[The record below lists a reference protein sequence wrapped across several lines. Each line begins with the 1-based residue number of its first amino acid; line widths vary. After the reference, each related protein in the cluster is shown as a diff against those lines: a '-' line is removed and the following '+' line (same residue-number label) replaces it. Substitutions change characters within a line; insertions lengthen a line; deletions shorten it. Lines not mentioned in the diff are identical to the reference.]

1 MSENKSLFD
10 WNNRSYS
17 ATELVDLQEV
27 PEHIAT
33 VQSALRF
40 CLSQDSEWT
49 LQTSGST
56 GAPKTL
62 ALSRAMIYGS
72 ARATLDAFEL
82 VPGSTAALVLP
93 AKYIGGFMMVIRA
106 FIGQLTL
113 HLCEPRA
120 LPEVPEGLDFVSM
133 TPAQFIALQ
142 EAGKPLKVK
151 TLLLGGSA
159 LASRFD
165 SASYQGVYLG
175 YGMTETA
182 SHVALRPLGSP
193 IYTAVGSTGFSVNT
207 DECLCISAPHL
218 GIAQLQT
225 QDRVRLLDK
234 KRFHYEGRLDH
245 VINSGGIKLHPE
257 KFESVCDAHSIQAV
271 MSAKGHERYGQV
283 PVMVLRTMDDVKGLR
298 KALRLWDGTAM
309 PKEAC
314 IVPEWPL
321 LENGKLDRL
330 KLQTFIKSHPDCLFR
345 L

>member
-257 KFESVCDAHSIQAV
+257 KFESVCDAHGIQAV
-271 MSAKGHERYGQV
+271 MSAREHERYGQV
-283 PVMVLRTMDDVKGLR
+283 PVMVLRAMDDVKAFK
-298 KALRLWDGTAM
+298 KALRHWEGTAM

-330 KLQTFIKSHPDCLFR
+330 KLQSFIKSHPDRLFR

>member
-1 MSENKSLFD
+1 MSENKSLFV

-17 ATELVDLQEV
+17 AAELVDLQGV
-27 PEHIAT
+27 PVHIAT

-40 CLSQDSEWT
+40 CLSQDPEWT

-56 GAPKTL
+56 GSPKTL

-72 ARATLDAFEL
+72 ASATLDAFEL

-93 AKYIGGFMMVIRA
+93 AKYIGGFMMVVRA
-106 FIGQLTL
+106 YIGQLTL
-113 HLCEPRA
+113 HLCEPRG
-120 LPEVPEGLDFVSM
+120 LPNVPTGLDFVPM

-142 EAGKPLKVK
+142 EAGKELKVK
-151 TLLLGGSA
+151 TLLLGGSS

-165 SASYQGVYLG
+165 ISSDQGAYLG

-182 SHVALRPLGSP
+182 SHVAIRPLGSSV
-193 IYTAVGSTGFSVNT
+193 YTAVGATEFSVNT

-225 QDRVRLLDK
+225 RDRVRLLDK
-234 KRFHYEGRLDH
+234 KRFHYQGRLDH
-245 VINSGGIKLHPE
+245 VIISGGIKLHPE
-257 KFESVCDAHSIQAV
+257 KFESVCDAHSIRAV
-271 MSAKGHERYGQV
+271 MSVKEHERYGHV
-283 PVMVLRTMDDVKGLR
+283 PVMVLRGMDDVEGLR

-321 LENGKLDRL
+321 LENGKLDRS

>member
-1 MSENKSLFD
+1 MSENKSFFV

-17 ATELVDLQEV
+17 AAELLDLQGV
-27 PEHIAT
+27 PVHIAP

-40 CLSQDSEWT
+40 CLSQQSEWT

-56 GAPKTL
+56 GSPKTL

-72 ARATLDAFEL
+72 ARATLNAFGL
-82 VPGSTAALVLP
+82 VPGSSAALVLP
-93 AKYIGGFMMVIRA
+93 AKYIGGFMMVVRA
-106 FIGQLTL
+106 YVGQLTL

-120 LPEVPEGLDFVSM
+120 LPNVPEGLDFVPM
-133 TPAQFIALQ
+133 TPAQFVAIQ
-142 EAGKPLKVK
+142 EAGKQLKVK
-151 TLLLGGSA
+151 TVLLGGSA
-159 LASRFD
+159 LPARYDTS
-165 SASYQGVYLG
+165 SYPGVCIG

-182 SHVALRPLGSP
+182 SHIALRPLGSAV
-193 IYTAVGSTGFSVNT
+193 YTAVGATEFSLNV

-257 KFESVCDAHSIQAV
+257 KFESICDFHGIQAV
-271 MSAKGHERYGQV
+271 MSSREHEQYGQV
-283 PVMVLRTMDDVKGLR
+283 PVMVLRAMDDVKGLK
-298 KALRLWDGTAM
+298 KALRHWEGTAM

-314 IVPEWPL
+314 IVAEWPL

-330 KLQTFIKSHPDCLFR
+330 KLHSFIKSHPDRLFR

>member
-1 MSENKSLFD
+1 MSENKSLFV

-93 AKYIGGFMMVIRA
+93 AKYIGGFMMVVRA

-142 EAGKPLKVK
+142 EAGKRIKVK

-193 IYTAVGSTGFSVNT
+193 IYTAVGSTEFSVNT

>member
-93 AKYIGGFMMVIRA
+93 AKYIGGFMMVVRA

-271 MSAKGHERYGQV
+271 MSAKGHERYAQV

>member
-1 MSENKSLFD
+1 MSENKSLFV

-93 AKYIGGFMMVIRA
+93 AKYIGGFMMVVRA

-193 IYTAVGSTGFSVNT
+193 IYTAVGSTVFSVNT

-218 GIAQLQT
+218 GIVQLQT

>member
-1 MSENKSLFD
+1 MSENKSLFV

-40 CLSQDSEWT
+40 CLSQDSEWA

-56 GAPKTL
+56 GTPKTL

-93 AKYIGGFMMVIRA
+93 AKYIGGFMMVVRA

-193 IYTAVGSTGFSVNT
+193 IYTAVGSTVFSVNT

>member
-1 MSENKSLFD
+1 MSENKSLFV

-93 AKYIGGFMMVIRA
+93 AKYIGGFMMVVRA

-245 VINSGGIKLHPE
+245 VIKSGGIKLHPE

>member
-1 MSENKSLFD
+1 MSENKSFFV
-10 WNNRSYS
+10 WNNQSYS
-17 ATELVDLQEV
+17 AAELVDLQEV
-27 PEHIAT
+27 PVHIAA
-33 VQSALRF
+33 VQSALIF
-40 CLSQDSEWT
+40 CLSQDSEWK

-56 GAPKTL
+56 GSPKKL
-62 ALSRAMIYGS
+62 ALSRAMIWES
-72 ARATLDAFEL
+72 SSATLDAFKL
-82 VPGSTAALVLP
+82 VHGSTAALVLP
-93 AKYIGGFMMVIRA
+93 AKYIGGFMMVVRA

-142 EAGKPLKVK
+142 EAGKRIKVK

-193 IYTAVGSTGFSVNT
+193 IYTAVGSTEFSVNT

-245 VINSGGIKLHPE
+245 VINSGGIKIHPE
-257 KFESVCDAHSIQAV
+257 KFESICDAYGIQAV
-271 MSAKGHERYGQV
+271 MSAREHKRYGKV
-283 PVMVLRTMDDVKGLR
+283 PVMVLRTMDDVEDLK
-298 KALRLWDGTAM
+298 KALKHWEGTAI

-321 LENGKLDRL
+321 LENRKLDRL
-330 KLQTFIKSHPDCLFR
+330 KLQSFIKSHPDRLFR

>member
-1 MSENKSLFD
+1 MSENKSLFV

-330 KLQTFIKSHPDCLFR
+330 KLQSFIKSHPDRLFP

>member
-1 MSENKSLFD
+1 MSENKSLFV

-93 AKYIGGFMMVIRA
+93 AKYIGGFMMVVRA

-218 GIAQLQT
+218 GIVQLQT

>member
-1 MSENKSLFD
+1 MSENKSLFV

-93 AKYIGGFMMVIRA
+93 AKYIGGFMMVVRA

-193 IYTAVGSTGFSVNT
+193 IYTAVGSTVFSVNT

-298 KALRLWDGTAM
+298 KVLRLWDGTAM

>member
-1 MSENKSLFD
+1 MSENKSLFV

-93 AKYIGGFMMVIRA
+93 AKYIGGFMMVVRA

-298 KALRLWDGTAM
+298 KGIASLGW
-309 PKEAC
+309 
-314 IVPEWPL
+314 
-321 LENGKLDRL
+321 NGDA
-330 KLQTFIKSHPDCLFR
+330 
-345 L
+345 

>member
-1 MSENKSLFD
+1 MSENKSLFV

-27 PEHIAT
+27 PEHMAT

-93 AKYIGGFMMVIRA
+93 AKYIGGFMMVVRA

>member
-1 MSENKSLFD
+1 MSENKSLFV

-93 AKYIGGFMMVIRA
+93 AKYIGGFMMVVRA

-193 IYTAVGSTGFSVNT
+193 IYTAVGSTVFSVNT

>member
-1 MSENKSLFD
+1 MSENKSLFV

-82 VPGSTAALVLP
+82 VSSSKAALVLP
-93 AKYIGGFMMVIRA
+93 AKYIGGFMMVVRA
-106 FIGQLTL
+106 YIGQLTL

-120 LPEVPEGLDFVSM
+120 LPHVPEGLDFLPM
-133 TPAQFIALQ
+133 TPAQFIALK
-142 EAGKPLKVK
+142 EAGKQLKVK
-151 TLLLGGSA
+151 NVLLGGSA
-159 LASRFD
+159 LPARFD
-165 SASYQGVYLG
+165 ISSYSGVFIG

-182 SHVALRPLGSP
+182 SHVALRPLGST
-193 IYTAVGSTGFSVNT
+193 IYTAVGATEFSVNA

-218 GIAQLQT
+218 GIAKLET
-225 QDRVRLLDK
+225 HDRVRLLDNK
-234 KRFHYEGRLDH
+234 QFHYEGRLDH

-257 KFESVCDAHSIQAV
+257 KFESVCDAHGIQAV
-271 MSAKGHERYGQV
+271 MSAREHKRYGQV
-283 PVMVLRTMDDVKGLR
+283 PVMVLRTMDDVEDLK
-298 KALRLWDGTAM
+298 KALKHWEGTAM

-321 LENGKLDRL
+321 LENRKLDRL
-330 KLQTFIKSHPDCLFR
+330 KLQSFIKSHPDRLFR

>member
-1 MSENKSLFD
+1 MSENKSLFV

-93 AKYIGGFMMVIRA
+93 AKYIGGFMMVVRA

-142 EAGKPLKVK
+142 DSGKPLKVK

-193 IYTAVGSTGFSVNT
+193 IYTAVGSTVFSVNT

>member
-1 MSENKSLFD
+1 M
-10 WNNRSYS
+10 
-17 ATELVDLQEV
+17 
-27 PEHIAT
+27 
-33 VQSALRF
+33 
-40 CLSQDSEWT
+40 
-49 LQTSGST
+49 
-56 GAPKTL
+56 
-62 ALSRAMIYGS
+62 
-72 ARATLDAFEL
+72 
-82 VPGSTAALVLP
+82 
-93 AKYIGGFMMVIRA
+93 
-106 FIGQLTL
+106 
-113 HLCEPRA
+113 
-120 LPEVPEGLDFVSM
+120 PEVPEGLDFVSM

>member
-1 MSENKSLFD
+1 MSENKSLFV

-93 AKYIGGFMMVIRA
+93 AKYIGGFMMVVRA

-113 HLCEPRA
+113 HLFEPRA

>member
-1 MSENKSLFD
+1 MSENKSLFV

-93 AKYIGGFMMVIRA
+93 AKYIGGFMMVVRA

-159 LASRFD
+159 LASRYD

>member
-1 MSENKSLFD
+1 MSENKSLFV

-93 AKYIGGFMMVIRA
+93 AKYIGGFMMVVRA

-193 IYTAVGSTGFSVNT
+193 IYTAVGSTVFSVNT

-271 MSAKGHERYGQV
+271 MSAKGHERYGQL

>member
-1 MSENKSLFD
+1 MSENKSLFV

-27 PEHIAT
+27 PEYIAT

-40 CLSQDSEWT
+40 CLSQDSQWT

-93 AKYIGGFMMVIRA
+93 AKYIGGFIMVVRA

-207 DECLCISAPHL
+207 DECLCISAPCQMAEITYADFAKLDIRIGHVTQAEPYPEARVPAIKLWVDFGGDL
-218 GIAQLQT
+218 GIKKSSAQLTAHYTPEALVGT
-225 QDRVRLLDK
+225 QVLAVVN
-234 KRFHYEGRLDH
+234 F
-245 VINSGGIKLHPE
+245 PP
-257 KFESVCDAHSIQAV
+257 SIV
-271 MSAKGHERYGQV
+271 
-283 PVMVLRTMDDVKGLR
+283 
-298 KALRLWDGTAM
+298 
-309 PKEAC
+309 
-314 IVPEWPL
+314 
-321 LENGKLDRL
+321 
-330 KLQTFIKSHPDCLFR
+330 
-345 L
+345 

>member
-1 MSENKSLFD
+1 MSENKSLFV

-17 ATELVDLQEV
+17 ASKLVDLQEV
-27 PEHIAT
+27 PEYIAR

-40 CLSQDSEWT
+40 CLSQDSKWT
-49 LQTSGST
+49 LRTSGST

-62 ALSRAMIYGS
+62 ALSREMIYAS
-72 ARATLDAFEL
+72 ARATLEAFEL

-93 AKYIGGFMMVIRA
+93 AKYIGGFMMVVRA
-106 FIGQLTL
+106 YLGQLTL

-120 LPEVPEGLDFVSM
+120 LLNVPEGLDFVPM

-142 EAGKPLKVK
+142 EAGKQLKVK
-151 TLLLGGSA
+151 TVLLGGSA
-159 LASRFD
+159 LPARYDTS
-165 SASYQGVYLG
+165 SYPGVCIG

-182 SHVALRPLGSP
+182 SHVALRPLGSTV
-193 IYTAVGSTGFSVNT
+193 YAAVGATEFSVNA

-257 KFESVCDAHSIQAV
+257 KFESVCDAHGIQAV
-271 MSAKGHERYGQV
+271 MSARGHERYGQV
-283 PVMVLRTMDDVKGLR
+283 PVMVLRAMDDVKGLK
-298 KALRLWDGTAM
+298 KALRHWEGTAM

-330 KLQTFIKSHPDCLFR
+330 KLQSFIKSHPDRLFP

>member
-1 MSENKSLFD
+1 MSENKSLFV

-17 ATELVDLQEV
+17 ATELIDLEEV
-27 PEHIAT
+27 PEYIDR

-40 CLSQDSEWT
+40 CLSQDSKWT
-49 LQTSGST
+49 LRTSGST

-62 ALSRAMIYGS
+62 ALSREMIYAS

-93 AKYIGGFMMVIRA
+93 AKYIGGFMMVVRA
-106 FIGQLTL
+106 YLGQLTL
-113 HLCEPRA
+113 HLYEPRA
-120 LPEVPEGLDFVSM
+120 LLHVPEGLDFVPM

-142 EAGKPLKVK
+142 EAGKQLQVR
-151 TLLLGGSA
+151 TVLLGGSA
-159 LASRFD
+159 LPARYDTS
-165 SASYQGVYLG
+165 SYPGVCIG

-182 SHVALRPLGSP
+182 SHVALRPLGSTV
-193 IYTAVGSTGFSVNT
+193 YTAVGATEFSVNT
-207 DECLCISAPHL
+207 DSCLCISAPHL
-218 GIAQLQT
+218 GIVQLQT

-257 KFESVCDAHSIQAV
+257 KFESICDAHGIQAV
-271 MSAKGHERYGQV
+271 MSAREHERYGQV
-283 PVMVLRTMDDVKGLR
+283 PVMVLRAMDDVKTLK
-298 KALRLWDGTAM
+298 KALRYWEGTAM
-309 PKEAC
+309 PKEVC

-330 KLQTFIKSHPDCLFR
+330 KLQSLIKSHPDRLFP

>member
-1 MSENKSLFD
+1 MSENKSLFV

-93 AKYIGGFMMVIRA
+93 AKYIGGFMMVVRA

>member
-1 MSENKSLFD
+1 MSENKSLFV

-62 ALSRAMIYGS
+62 ALSRAMICGS

-93 AKYIGGFMMVIRA
+93 AKYIGGFMMVVRA
-106 FIGQLTL
+106 YMGRLTL

-120 LPEVPEGLDFVSM
+120 LPDVPEGLDFVSM

-165 SASYQGVYLG
+165 SARYQGVYLG

-182 SHVALRPLGSP
+182 SHVALRPLGSTVY
-193 IYTAVGSTGFSVNT
+193 IAVGPTEFSVNA
-207 DECLCISAPHL
+207 DECLCISSPHL

-225 QDRVRLLDK
+225 QDRVRLLDN
-234 KRFHYEGRLDH
+234 KRFKFEGRLDH

-257 KFESVCDAHSIQAV
+257 KFEFVCDSYGIQTV
-271 MSAKGHERYGQV
+271 MSSREHERYGQV
-283 PVMVLRTMDDVKGLR
+283 PVMVVRQKEDIKDLKR
-298 KALRLWDGTAM
+298 ALRLWEGTAL

-314 IVPEWPL
+314 IVAEWPL

-330 KLQTFIKSHPDCLFR
+330 KLKSFIKSHPDRLFR

>member
-1 MSENKSLFD
+1 M
-10 WNNRSYS
+10 
-17 ATELVDLQEV
+17 
-27 PEHIAT
+27 
-33 VQSALRF
+33 
-40 CLSQDSEWT
+40 
-49 LQTSGST
+49 
-56 GAPKTL
+56 
-62 ALSRAMIYGS
+62 
-72 ARATLDAFEL
+72 
-82 VPGSTAALVLP
+82 
-93 AKYIGGFMMVIRA
+93 
-106 FIGQLTL
+106 
-113 HLCEPRA
+113 
-120 LPEVPEGLDFVSM
+120 
-133 TPAQFIALQ
+133 
-142 EAGKPLKVK
+142 
-151 TLLLGGSA
+151 
-159 LASRFD
+159 
-165 SASYQGVYLG
+165 
-175 YGMTETA
+175 
-182 SHVALRPLGSP
+182 GSP

-257 KFESVCDAHSIQAV
+257 KFESICDAHSIQAV

-298 KALRLWDGTAM
+298 KALHLWDGTAM

>member
-1 MSENKSLFD
+1 
-10 WNNRSYS
+10 
-17 ATELVDLQEV
+17 
-27 PEHIAT
+27 
-33 VQSALRF
+33 
-40 CLSQDSEWT
+40 
-49 LQTSGST
+49 
-56 GAPKTL
+56 
-62 ALSRAMIYGS
+62 
-72 ARATLDAFEL
+72 L

-93 AKYIGGFMMVIRA
+93 AKYIGGFMMVVRA